1 MHKYLQISEPDPFI
15 INAHLRLLRR
25 SWRQSRF
32 CLTDTQMLQLPV
44 GFHAHGTSS
53 PILSLLVCASLH
65 AKRVSCTQRIK
76 QPPLT
81 CGDKFHDPEWALL
94 TTDSTGPSSP
104 RAALHMWPQRLRR
117 QTQRLQRRVSARL
130 LPVSPCSE
138 VSVPPGSQR
147 LLPFPG
153 QGIVTPLF
161 LQTRSLAFPFLFS
174 FCYCRLEEGKQ
185 TPRGGHV
192 YEATHGDLGRTVL
205 TPAFVTAEPCFFL
218 MEKSQYVYPEQ
229 KNQTN
234 TSYIQELSF

>member
-1 MHKYLQISEPDPFI
+1 MLHILRCFYVKCISIYKYQSLIP
-15 INAHLRLLRR
+15 LLLTPIFV
-25 SWRQSRF
+25 SYVGLGGKAGFVWRTHRCSSF
-32 CLTDTQMLQLPV
+32 LL
-44 GFHAHGTSS
+44 AHGTSS
-53 PILSLLVCASLH
+53 PILSLLVRASLH
-65 AKRVSCTQRIK
+65 AKRISCTQRIK

-104 RAALHMWPQRLRR
+104 RAALHTWPQRLRR
-117 QTQRLQRRVSARL
+117 QTPRLQRRVSARL

-174 FCYCRLEEGKQ
+174 FCYRRLEEGKQ

-218 MEKSQYVYPEQ
+218 MEKS
-229 KNQTN
+229 
-234 TSYIQELSF
+234 